1 MAEKQAPR
9 VLMVDDE
16 PAIRETLPPILEQH
30 GFEVTTASSVPDAL
44 DAINKQGFDILLA
57 DLNIGQPGDG
67 FTVVSAMRRTQPDAV
82 TIIITGFPAF
92 ETALEAIRDQ
102 VDDYVVKP
110 ADIPTLLRVIH
121 RHLSGP
127 RRRAVMPRRRVCT
140 VLREHRDEILAEWLA
155 AVKADPE
162 LGAIAIPDDERAD
175 HMPQLLEGIIE
186 SLEAHTGV
194 VSHRAIEAARQHG
207 RVRRAQGYT
216 MAQVLT
222 EARHLRRILSGKVQ
236 QHLLTVDISNLLSD
250 LIYAGDN
257 LDASI
262 RASVE
267 GFAGEAAA

>member
-127 RRRAVMPRRRVCT
+127 RRRAVLP
-140 VLREHRDEILAEWLA
+140 EHRDEILAEWLA

-257 LDASI
+257 LDA
-262 RASVE
+262 
-267 GFAGEAAA
+267 